1 MPERERAPLAG
12 VRAFLLDLDGTVFQ
26 AGHLIPGVA
35 RALED
40 VARRGI
46 ARRFVTN
53 ITSRPRSAIA
63 RDLEA
68 MGLTVA
74 AEEISTA
81 PRAARAYLLE
91 RGWTRSLLLVPA
103 AVREEDLADISDDGV
118 SPPRAVV
125 LGDLGEEFTYDR
137 LNRAFRT
144 LLDGAELVTLGR
156 NRYFLSNGELVL
168 DVGAFAAA
176 LEYASRRGA
185 TVIGKPSPE
194 FFRAALGSLGVGP
207 EEVAIVGDDVEADVG
222 GGQAIGLRGVLVKT
236 GKFRADD
243 LAHSTVR
250 PDAVIESLAEIS
262 RLL

>member
-26 AGHLIPGVA
+26 AGRLIPGVA

-118 SPPRAVV
+118 SPPEQSSSATS
-125 LGDLGEEFTYDR
+125 GKSS
-137 LNRAFRT
+137 RT
-144 LLDGAELVTLGR
+144 
-156 NRYFLSNGELVL
+156 
-168 DVGAFAAA
+168 
-176 LEYASRRGA
+176 
-185 TVIGKPSPE
+185 TV
-194 FFRAALGSLGVGP
+194 
-207 EEVAIVGDDVEADVG
+207 
-222 GGQAIGLRGVLVKT
+222 
-236 GKFRADD
+236 
-243 LAHSTVR
+243 
-250 PDAVIESLAEIS
+250 
-262 RLL
+262 